1 MADAATSSS
10 SGHSAAIRVAPLD
23 PAALDPAALR
33 GARALFADSGA
44 PELVPERF
52 ERALGETPESRAV
65 AAFDGDGA
73 AAGIVL
79 FGLVAGALG
88 TGAVFWLAVRADR
101 RRHGVGR
108 ALLALAKAEL
118 AAEGARI
125 VIAEVP
131 DDAAGMAK
139 MLAAGGFEREGAVPD
154 FYRDGVALDI
164 WRYSVS

>member
-1 MADAATSSS
+1 MPDPTATHAA
-10 SGHSAAIRVAPLD
+10 ALRVVPLD
-23 PAALDPAALR
+23 PATLGPAAIES
-33 GARALFADSGA
+33 ARALFMDGPA
-44 PELVPERF
+44 PGRAVDLF
-52 ERALGETPESRAV
+52 NRALGETPESRAV

-73 AAGIVL
+73 ASGVVL

-125 VIAEVP
+125 VVAEVP
-131 DDAAGMAK
+131 DDASGMAK
-139 MLAAGGFEREGAVPD
+139 MLAAGGFAREGAVPD
-154 FYRDGVALDI
+154 FYRDGVGLTI
-164 WRYSVS
+164 WRCDLS

>member
-1 MADAATSSS
+1 MPDTTASATSSH
-10 SGHSAAIRVAPLD
+10 SGSIRVAPLD
-23 PAALDPAALR
+23 PASLDPAALD
-33 GARALFADSGA
+33 GARALFAASGA
-44 PELVPERF
+44 PELVAERF

-139 MLAAGGFEREGAVPD
+139 MLAAGGFEREGVVPD

>member
-1 MADAATSSS
+1 MPDTTTSPPPSNS
-10 SGHSAAIRVAPLD
+10 TAIRVAPLD
-23 PAALDPAALR
+23 PAVLDPASLA
-33 GARALFADSGA
+33 GARALFIDSGA
-44 PELVPERF
+44 PQLVAERF

-88 TGAVFWLAVRADR
+88 TGALFWLAVRADR

-139 MLAAGGFEREGAVPD
+139 MLGGGGFAPEGVVPD
-154 FYRDGVALDI
+154 FYRDGVALTI
-164 WRYSVS
+164 WRFSLS

>member
-1 MADAATSSS
+1 MPDSTASHASALRVVPLAA
-10 SGHSAAIRVAPLD
+10 
-23 PAALDPAALR
+23 AALDPVALDA
-33 GARALFADSGA
+33 ARALFAGSGA
-44 PELVPERF
+44 PELVAERF

-73 AAGIVL
+73 AAGILL

-101 RRHGVGR
+101 RRHGIGR

-131 DDAAGMAK
+131 DDAAAMAK
-139 MLAAGGFEREGAVPD
+139 MLAAGGFTREGVVPD
-154 FYRDGVALDI
+154 FYRDGVALTI
-164 WRYSVS
+164 WRCPLN

>member
-1 MADAATSSS
+1 MADATTS
-10 SGHSAAIRVAPLD
+10 HSVAIRVAPLD
-23 PAALDPAALR
+23 PAALDPAALD
-33 GARALFADSGA
+33 GARALFRASGA
-44 PELVPERF
+44 PELVAERF

-139 MLAAGGFEREGAVPD
+139 MLSAGGFAPEGAVPD
-154 FYRDGVALDI
+154 FYRDGVGLTI
-164 WRYSVS
+164 WRIALS

>member
-1 MADAATSSS
+1 MPDATGSQF
-10 SGHSAAIRVAPLD
+10 AAIRVAPLD
-23 PAALDPAALR
+23 PAALDRAALES
-33 GARALFADSGA
+33 ARTLFAESRP
-44 PELVPERF
+44 PELVAERF

-65 AAFDGDGA
+65 AAFDGDGR

-88 TGAVFWLAVRADR
+88 TGAVYWFAVRADR

-125 VIAEVP
+125 VVAEVP
-131 DDAAGMAK
+131 DDAAAMAK
-139 MLAAGGFEREGAVPD
+139 MLGAGGFEREGVVPD
-154 FYRDGVALDI
+154 FYRDGVALTI

>member
-1 MADAATSSS
+1 MPDATASPS
-10 SGHSAAIRVAPLD
+10 HSAAIRVAPLD
-23 PAALDPAALR
+23 PAALDQAALDS
-33 GARALFADSGA
+33 ARALFADSGA
-44 PELVPERF
+44 PELVAERF

-65 AAFDGDGA
+65 AAFDGDGN

-88 TGAVFWLAVRADR
+88 TGAVFWFAVRADR

-131 DDAAGMAK
+131 DDAAAMAK
-139 MLAAGGFEREGAVPD
+139 MLTAGGFAPEGTVPD
-154 FYRDGVALDI
+154 FYRDGVALTI
-164 WRYSVS
+164 WRYEIS

>member
-1 MADAATSSS
+1 MPDAAGS
-10 SGHSAAIRVAPLD
+10 HAAALRVVPLD
-23 PAALDPAALR
+23 PAALGAGPTAEARTLFMAGHAPARVVDL
-33 GARALFADSGA
+33 
-44 PELVPERF
+44 F

-101 RRHGVGR
+101 RRHGIGR

-118 AAEGARI
+118 TAEGARI
-125 VIAEVP
+125 VVAEVP
-131 DDAAGMAK
+131 DDAAAMAK
-139 MLAAGGFEREGAVPD
+139 MLAAGGFVREGVVPD
-154 FYRDGVALDI
+154 FYRDGVALTL
-164 WRYSVS
+164 WRCTLS